1 MILTLYLST
10 DHSLHP
16 YLEHLPTSRQHSRAR
31 TQARTPH
38 AAAASAASCSVP
50 LAQLSS
56 IILNMTFSDAEDE
69 HHGTGNTGSVGV
81 GRGVLYER

>member
-1 MILTLYLST
+1 MIPTLYFSS
-10 DHSLHP
+10 DHTLHP
-16 YLEHLPTSRQHSRAR
+16 YLDHLPTSRQHSRTR

-69 HHGTGNTGSVGV
+69 HHGTGNTGWGGV
-81 GRGVLYER
+81 GRGIIKR